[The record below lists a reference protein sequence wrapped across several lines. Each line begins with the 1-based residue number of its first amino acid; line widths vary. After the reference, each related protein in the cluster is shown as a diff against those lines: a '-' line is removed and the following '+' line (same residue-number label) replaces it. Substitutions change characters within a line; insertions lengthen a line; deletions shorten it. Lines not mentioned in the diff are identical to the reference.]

1 MYRIQ
6 HEPLARAAGMTSGQL
21 RVVRDLTRIP
31 AEPRESPEVENKKHL
46 SPAQAAALVYTD
58 YMTRFVKVPEDAFN
72 RLRSHLESD
81 QQMFEAT
88 ATIASYNMV
97 SRLLVALDVADKAEE
112 EVPLPE
118 GE

>member
-1 MYRIQ
+1 
-6 HEPLARAAGMTSGQL
+6 MTSGQL

-31 AEPRESPEVENKKHL
+31 AEPTESPEVKNKNHL

-58 YMTRFVKVPEDAFN
+58 YMTRFVKVPQDAFN
-72 RLRSHLESD
+72 RLRSHLEND
-81 QQMFEAT
+81 QQMFEVT

-112 EVPLPE
+112 DVPLPE